1 MNAVIYARYSSQGQ
15 NEQSIEGQVRICTEY
30 AQSKG
35 FTVVKTYMDRAR
47 TGTNDHRPDFQ
58 KMIADA
64 DSGAF
69 EQIIVYKFDRFARN
83 RVDRILF

>member
-64 DSGAF
+64 VSGAF

>member
-47 TGTNDHRPDFQ
+47 TGTNDNRPDFQ
-58 KMIADA
+58 KMISDA

-83 RVDRILF
+83 RVDRILL